1 VASDTTAP
9 ADTPV
14 DPALARA
21 ALEVA
26 IRAARKDEA
35 FRAYQA
41 VRAAAEALFAQA
53 RNRGVPQV
61 ELRLP
66 DGTKLGLISIRK
78 GAEIWTVD
86 EDTLA
91 AVAAGND
98 PADFEDVID
107 PKALRDRAVI
117 DLLAAHFPELVT
129 ARISP
134 VARARYQREWEE
146 NGGKITDQNIG
157 ERVQVAEVEHMRA
170 TGQFA
175 YKAVDKAATLI
186 EEAIG
191 AGLINEWG
199 ETPGQAA
206 EPKPQPRKRKTQAER
221 DEVAAGK
228 LTLLL
233 ESLNL
238 SELEGAVLEWLG
250 GKPWT
255 GSASQ
260 ARTATGVL
268 ADFIETAG
276 DDYGKARAAI
286 LGRYHE
292 LHPGKEG
299 EPS

>member
-1 VASDTTAP
+1 MTAP
-9 ADTPV
+9 GDTPV

-35 FRAYQA
+35 FKAYQA

-78 GAEIWTVD
+78 GADIWDVD

-107 PKALRDRAVI
+107 PKALRDREVI
-117 DLLAAHFPELVT
+117 DLVAARFPELVT
-129 ARISP
+129 ARIVP

-146 NGGKITDQNIG
+146 NGGKITDQSVG
-157 ERVQVAEVEHMRA
+157 ERVRVAEVEHMPA
-170 TGQFA
+170 TGEFA
-175 YKAVDKAATLI
+175 YRPASKAGTLI
-186 EEAIG
+186 EEAID

-199 ETPGQAA
+199 EVPEPAPDVPRPGTSSVATGEAAVPHAPGNLAQAG
-206 EPKPQPRKRKTQAER
+206 PGHPRKRKSQAER
-221 DEVAAGK
+221 DEAAAAK
-228 LTLLL
+228 L
-233 ESLNL
+233 
-238 SELEGAVLEWLG
+238 
-250 GKPWT
+250 
-255 GSASQ
+255 
-260 ARTATGVL
+260 TATGVL

-286 LGRYHE
+286 LGRYDE

>member
-1 VASDTTAP
+1 MTARREP
-9 ADTPV
+9 YVDDGTLGINLPPEQQAYDGPPDAPV

-35 FRAYQA
+35 YKAYQA
-41 VRAAAEALFAQA
+41 VRASAEALFAQA

-78 GAEIWTVD
+78 GADVWTVD

-107 PKALRDRAVI
+107 PKALRDRNVI
-117 DLLAAHFPELVT
+117 DLIAAHYPDLVT

-146 NGGKITDQNIG
+146 NGGKITDQSIG
-157 ERVQVAEVEHMRA
+157 ERVQVAEVEHMPA
-170 TGQFA
+170 TGEFA
-175 YKAVDKAATLI
+175 YRPASKAATLI
-186 EEAIG
+186 DEAIA

-199 ETPGQAA
+199 EIAADEETPDVPRPGAGTDEASADPPGPGHPDDTGQ
-206 EPKPQPRKRKTQAER
+206 RLER
-221 DEVAAGK
+221 AR
-228 LTLLL
+228 
-233 ESLNL
+233 ESLDR
-238 SELEGAVLEWLG
+238 
-250 GKPWT
+250 
-255 GSASQ
+255 Q
-260 ARTATGVL
+260 AKAARSRRTA
-268 ADFIETAG
+268 
-276 DDYGKARAAI
+276 K
-286 LGRYHE
+286 
-292 LHPGKEG
+292 
-299 EPS
+299 

>member
-1 VASDTTAP
+1 MTAP

-35 FRAYQA
+35 FKAYQA

-86 EDTLA
+86 EDTLT

-107 PKALRDRAVI
+107 PKALRDREVI
-117 DLLAAHFPELVT
+117 DLIAEHFPELVT
-129 ARISP
+129 ARIMP

-146 NGGKITDQNIG
+146 NGGKITDQSVG
-157 ERVQVAEVEHMRA
+157 ERVRVAEVEHMPA
-170 TGQFA
+170 TGEFA
-175 YKAVDKAATLI
+175 YRPASKAGTLI

-199 ETPGQAA
+199 EVP
-206 EPKPQPRKRKTQAER
+206 EPARALSDQNRPRKRKTQAER
-221 DEVAAGK
+221 DEAAAAK

-238 SELEGAVLEWLG
+238 GELEGAVLEWLG

-255 GSASQ
+255 GSARQ

-286 LGRYHE
+286 LGRYDE

>member
-1 VASDTTAP
+1 MTAP
-9 ADTPV
+9 GGTPV

-35 FRAYQA
+35 FKAYQA
-41 VRAAAEALFAQA
+41 VRVSAEALFAQA

-78 GAEIWTVD
+78 GAEVWTVD

-107 PKALRDRAVI
+107 PKALRDREVI
-117 DLLAAHFPELVT
+117 DLIAAHYPELVT

-146 NGGKITDQNIG
+146 NGGKVTDQSIG
-157 ERVQVAEVEHMRA
+157 ERVQVAEVEHMPA
-170 TGQFA
+170 TGEFA
-175 YKAVDKAATLI
+175 YRPASKAGTLI
-186 EEAIG
+186 DEAIG

-199 ETPGQAA
+199 ETLPRSPEAEEIHEADGGDTHAGDIDPAVMAMQAPDQEKA
-206 EPKPQPRKRKTQAER
+206 VRASGEPARRKRPTKA
-221 DEVAAGK
+221 DLHAA
-228 LTLLL
+228 
-233 ESLNL
+233 
-238 SELEGAVLEWLG
+238 
-250 GKPWT
+250 
-255 GSASQ
+255 
-260 ARTATGVL
+260 
-268 ADFIETAG
+268 FAG
-276 DDYGKARAAI
+276 QD
-286 LGRYHE
+286 
-292 LHPGKEG
+292 G
-299 EPS
+299 EPQ